1 MQHQLNKTFILC
13 LVMLIASFKTQAQEQ
28 DKFYKIEHFDSLRVE
43 FFSDILKIDPNQ
55 SLNRAKYILTKS
67 TTDLQKMNAK
77 QCLGVGFMINKIP
90 DSARYYFYEAI
101 DEAKNMP
108 DKKYFVSAVI
118 NYSNLDLS
126 YKKNDKLISLL
137 YEALT
142 LSERDDQKA
151 LLYQFLGE
159 AYYKSE
165 DLIKA
170 EEFYLKALPLVGE
183 NKTNIYRGLEGL
195 YFRKKEYKKALNYI
209 LKSINQNK
217 EQIDVNLAFAY
228 LKAGRNYLFLNDLI
242 NAEKYLKLSI
252 ETQKKINAEVVLG
265 EYYYYM
271 ALLAKKQQKPEEIY
285 FLDKAENEI
294 VASQDHYF
302 LKDVYLKKSNFYAR
316 KDNNHLED
324 LYLDKYLS
332 LHDSLFTSEKNSLKA
347 SLETKFKVRENEIEI
362 KNKELIIQKEK
373 KQKQRYLIFSILLT
387 LLIISVIYFYRKQ
400 LKLKDI
406 LSKEKL
412 EKLRKDQELEVLKA
426 KTKERNML
434 SKKLHDEV
442 ASDIFAAKIKLEG
455 IKKENSTKNQ
465 ILNTLNNIYLNVR
478 DFSHNTRS
486 VDLSVKSFSLWVN
499 EICEDILSNDP
510 EVNIVIHNSE
520 KINALNESM
529 LHELLLI
536 IKECAINTKKHA
548 NASSFELQ
556 MTLHSRKL
564 FISIKDN
571 GKGTTKLENGIG
583 LKNLQDRVKN
593 LNGVLTIDAKEGF
606 NLYIEIETA
615 LDN

>member
-1 MQHQLNKTFILC
+1 MQQQLNKTFILC
-13 LVMLIASFKTQAQEQ
+13 LVMLVVSFKTQAQEQ
-28 DKFYKIEHFDSLRVE
+28 DKFYKIEHFDSLRVV
-43 FFSDILKIDPNQ
+43 FFGSILEIEPSK
-55 SLNRAKYILTKS
+55 SLERAKYILTRS
-67 TTDLQKMNAK
+67 TSDVERINAK
-77 QCLGVGFMINKIP
+77 QCLGIAFTIDQQP
-90 DSARYYFYEAI
+90 DSARHYFYQAI
-101 DEAKNMP
+101 DEARKIPEKNH
-108 DKKYFVSAVI
+108 FVSAVI
-118 NYSNLDLS
+118 NYSNLDLF
-126 YKKNDKLISLL
+126 YKKNDTLISLL

-142 LSERDDQKA
+142 LSEKRKHKA
-151 LLYQFLGE
+151 LIYQFLGE
-159 AYYKSE
+159 AYYKSD
-165 DLIKA
+165 DLTKA
-170 EEFYLKALPLVGE
+170 EEFYLKALPLVGD
-183 NKTNIYRGLEGL
+183 NTTDIHRGLEGL

-209 LKSINQNK
+209 LKSIESSK
-217 EQIDVNLAFAY
+217 EKIDVNLAYAY
-228 LKAGRNYLFLNDLI
+228 LKAGRNYLALNDLE
-242 NAEKYLKLSI
+242 NTEKFFSLSK
-252 ETQKKINAEVVLG
+252 EVQQTINAEVVLG

-271 ALLAKKQQKPEEIY
+271 ALLAKKQQNP
-285 FLDKAENEI
+285 NEI
-294 VASQDHYF
+294 FFLNNAEKELLTSQHHYF

-412 EKLRKDQELEVLKA
+412 EKLRKSQELEVLKA

-455 IKKENSTKNQ
+455 IKKDNSTKNQ

-571 GKGTTKLENGIG
+571 GKGTTNLEYGIG